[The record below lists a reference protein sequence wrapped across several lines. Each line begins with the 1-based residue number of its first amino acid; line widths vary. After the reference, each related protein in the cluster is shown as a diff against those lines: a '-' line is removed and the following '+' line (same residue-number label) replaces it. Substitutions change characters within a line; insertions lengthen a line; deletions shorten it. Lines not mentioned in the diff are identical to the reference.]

1 MLTTDAT
8 PDMAT
13 QTIDIA
19 VRDDL
24 SAQAECGYRILLE
37 DRLYPAC
44 HPDLLAQ
51 PEDARCT
58 LHGEREMDWS
68 HWEVQGGVDVGQ
80 RSQGLNFSD
89 PGLLLDA
96 ASEGLGI
103 ALVSRLLA
111 TRASEQGLLVPL
123 VEQRV
128 RGPNWSW
135 LVHRDSQNDPLT
147 CSFCDWLVEALGM
160 SQSRLDGYQG
170 N

>member
-1 MLTTDAT
+1 M
-8 PDMAT
+8 
-13 QTIDIA
+13 
-19 VRDDL
+19 RDDR
-24 SAQAECGYRILLE
+24 SAQAECDYQILLE
-37 DRLYPAC
+37 DHLYAAC
-44 HPDLLAQ
+44 HPSLLAQ
-51 PEDARCT
+51 PQDARCT

-68 HWEVQGGVDVGQ
+68 HWEVQGGADVGQ

-103 ALVSRLLA
+103 ALVSQLLA

-135 LVHRDSQNDPLT
+135 LVHRDSHSDPLT
-147 CSFCDWLVEALGM
+147 RSFCDWLAESLGV
-160 SQSRLDGYQG
+160 SQSRLDGCQG